1 VGCGG
6 FSARLFSSSN
16 DVRDDGLV
24 DDKPW
29 WLRFDGAPRWLER
42 SRDRRATPLRAAEV
56 WILRAV
62 ALGALGVIIWSLV
75 TGHVNLAVALMVSL
89 VASAMV
95 AAAGMTR
102 SQRGQVLGRNVPE
115 QHR

>member
-1 VGCGG
+1 V
-6 FSARLFSSSN
+6 FSNSN
-16 DVRDDGLV
+16 DLRDDGLV

-42 SRDRRATPLRAAEV
+42 SRDRRASPLRTAEV

-62 ALGALGVIIWSLV
+62 ALTALAVIIWSLV
-75 TGHVNLAVALMVSL
+75 TGHVNLALALGVSL
-89 VASAMV
+89 AASAMV

-102 SQRGQVLGRNVPE
+102 TQRGQVVGRKPPDP
-115 QHR
+115 HR